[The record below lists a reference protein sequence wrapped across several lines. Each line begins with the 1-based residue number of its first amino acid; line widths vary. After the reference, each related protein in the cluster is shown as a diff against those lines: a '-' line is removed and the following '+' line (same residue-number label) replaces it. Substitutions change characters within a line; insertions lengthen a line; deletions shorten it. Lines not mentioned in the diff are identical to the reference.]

1 MVSDNLLFGNVCCIQ
16 ISSEENDGALN
27 SVMETICSPAP
38 GTFSHICVVGD
49 FNFPRIRWSATH
61 ASPVESKEAK
71 FIENC
76 YLYQHTNGPTR
87 CRSNDMPSQLY
98 LIFYI

>member
-1 MVSDNLLFGNVCCIQ
+1 MCRSP

-27 SVMETICSPAP
+27 SVMGKMCSPAP

-49 FNFPRIRWSATH
+49 FHFPWIRWSVTH
-61 ASPVESKEAK
+61 AIPVERKEAK
-71 FIENC
+71 FIDIIEEI

-87 CRSNDMPSQLY
+87 CRGDDMPSQLD
-98 LIFYI
+98 LIF